1 MDKSDVMEC
10 RNWRNGTCPKS
21 VPKVLE
27 EDKFYTQMGC
37 ETCRGG
43 WVVSMPE
50 GKARARY
57 ENRLSQIKQAEQQRR
72 EREAQPVYFT

>member
-1 MDKSDVMEC
+1 MERADVMEC
-10 RNWRNGTCPKS
+10 RNWRNGTCPRS
-21 VPKVLE
+21 VPKILE
-27 EDKFYTQMGC
+27 EDKFYIQMGC

-57 ENRLSQIKQAEQQRR
+57 DNRVAEIKRQEKLRR
-72 EREAQPVYFT
+72 EKEAQTVYFT